1 MKLLIVDDQMS
12 VVEGL
17 KKGVNWKAIGF
28 SEVDTAYNA
37 VDARARL
44 RRSSRQVQLCTGGGA
59 PGRF

>member
-37 VDARARL
+37 VDARAACAAG
-44 RRSSRQVQLCTGGGA
+44 RRM
-59 PGRF
+59 

>member
-37 VDARARL
+37 VDAGPACAAG
-44 RRSSRQVQLCTGGGA
+44 RRM
-59 PGRF
+59 